1 MAEEKVILDVEVKGT
16 GKGEASIK
24 SLKGELRSLKNELGQ
39 LDPASEAF
47 SEAAKRAEELKK
59 QLKGVNDALE
69 NVDPE
74 KAVAPVKSL
83 KAELRE
89 LKNELGK
96 LDPSSDAFIRAAKRA
111 GQLQEQIRGVND
123 AIENADPEKKFAP
136 FSRTVAG
143 LAGGFSA
150 AQGAMALFGSESADL
165 QKTLVKVQGAMAL
178 SQGLNSLLEFRN
190 DFKDLGKLIVGQV
203 VKAFS
208 TLRGAIIATG
218 IGALVVGIGLL
229 IANWEKVVQVI
240 DKVIPGFKKFT
251 DSLSTNTEAL
261 EKNIEAN
268 KEAQGFYKK
277 IIDARIAGIKDLR
290 DRETADLKEK
300 QRREKQEAQREY
312 SSRADFNTL
321 MLALEQQH
329 LTEQNELSKK
339 FSNEDDK
346 VKKEK
351 HDKAKQEAEKRLKDE
366 QEIFAK
372 RLSLLQENLDV
383 EQELVKTRL
392 DTLKKEIEDIVTST
406 DASVKQIEEL
416 KNNALKSVEDT
427 SLSLETRQQILD
439 EYLKAGY
446 VTQKE
451 YANAEI
457 ALEKEKTNQKMAFLD
472 SYASILSSFSQL
484 LGQQSAEG
492 KALAITATTID
503 TFVAAQRAYTAAA
516 KIDPLILAPLAAGAA
531 VVSGLANV
539 KRIMAV
545 QVPGGGGNGG
555 SIPSAPS
562 IPQISSSTSINQNN
576 PIPTTQLNVKD
587 SRVYVVETDIT
598 DSQNKVK
605 GIVRKATIR

>member
-16 GKGEASIK
+16 GKGEASVK

-39 LDPASEAF
+39 LDPASKAF
-47 SEAAKRAEELKK
+47 SE
-59 QLKGVNDALE
+59 
-69 NVDPE
+69 
-74 KAVAPVKSL
+74 
-83 KAELRE
+83 
-89 LKNELGK
+89 
-96 LDPSSDAFIRAAKRA
+96 AAKRA

-178 SQGLNSLLEFRN
+178 SQGLNSLLEFKN

-218 IGALVVGIGLL
+218 IGAAAVAVGLL

-261 EKNIEAN
+261 EKNIEAS
-268 KEAQGFYKK
+268 KEAQGFFKK
-277 IIDARIAGIKDLR
+277 IIDSRIAGIKDVR
-290 DRETADLKEK
+290 DRETAELKEK
-300 QRREKQEAQREY
+300 QRREKQEAEREY
-312 SSRADFNTL
+312 SSRADFNSL

-339 FSNEDDK
+339 FSDEDDK
-346 VKKEK
+346 LKKEK
-351 HDKAKQEAEKRLKDE
+351 QDKAKQEAEKRLKDE
-366 QEIFAK
+366 QEIFTK
-372 RLSLLQENLDV
+372 RLTVLQENLDV
-383 EQELVKTRL
+383 EQELVRTRL

-406 DASVKQIEEL
+406 DASVNEIVVL

-446 VTQKE
+446 ITQKE
-451 YANAEI
+451 YADAEI
-457 ALEKEKTNQKMAFLD
+457 ALAKEEEA
-472 SYASILSSFSQL
+472 AQL
-484 LGQQSAEG
+484 QTMQAVANGLNAVGQLVGEQTAAG
-492 KALAITATTID
+492 KALGVATATID
-503 TFVAAQRAYTAAA
+503 TYVGATKAYAQGGTLGFISAAA
-516 KIDPLILAPLAAGAA
+516 VIVA
-531 VVSGLANV
+531 GLANV
-539 KRIMAV
+539 KRILSV
-545 QVPGGGGNGG
+545 QVPFNSGTPTP
-555 SIPSAPS
+555 SMPSAPS

-576 PIPTTQLNVKD
+576 PIPTTQLNVTD

>member
-16 GKGEASIK
+16 GKGEASVK

-39 LDPASEAF
+39 LDPASKAF
-47 SEAAKRAEELKK
+47 SE
-59 QLKGVNDALE
+59 
-69 NVDPE
+69 
-74 KAVAPVKSL
+74 
-83 KAELRE
+83 
-89 LKNELGK
+89 
-96 LDPSSDAFIRAAKRA
+96 AAKRA

-178 SQGLNSLLEFRN
+178 SQGLNSLLEFKN

-261 EKNIEAN
+261 EKNIEAS
-268 KEAQGFYKK
+268 KEAQGFFKK
-277 IIDARIAGIKDLR
+277 IIDSRIAGIKDLR
-290 DRETADLKEK
+290 DRETAELKEK

-339 FSNEDDK
+339 FSDEDDK
-346 VKKEK
+346 LKKEK

-406 DASVKQIEEL
+406 DASVKEIEEL
-416 KNNALKSVEDT
+416 KTNALKSVEDT

-446 VTQKE
+446 ITQQE

-457 ALEKEKTNQKMAFLD
+457 ALEKEKTNQKIALLD
-472 SYASILSSFSQL
+472 SYSSILSSASEL
-484 LGQQSAEG
+484 AGRDTAAGKTLAVASA
-492 KALAITATTID
+492 TIS
-503 TFVAAQRAYTAAA
+503 TYTAIA
-516 KIDPLILAPLAAGAA
+516 KTLAAFSGVPIPGYAIVQSIA
-531 VVSGLANV
+531 TGLSGLAAV
-539 KRIMAV
+539 KNILAV
-545 QVPGGGGNGG
+545 QVPGAGAGGPTP
-555 SIPSAPS
+555 SMPSAPR

-576 PIPTTQLNVKD
+576 PIPTTQLNVTD

>member
-16 GKGEASIK
+16 GKGEASVK

-39 LDPASEAF
+39 LDPASKAF
-47 SEAAKRAEELKK
+47 SE
-59 QLKGVNDALE
+59 
-69 NVDPE
+69 
-74 KAVAPVKSL
+74 
-83 KAELRE
+83 
-89 LKNELGK
+89 
-96 LDPSSDAFIRAAKRA
+96 AAKRA

-150 AQGAMALFGSESADL
+150 AQGAMSLFGSESADL

-178 SQGLNSLLEFRN
+178 SQGLNSLLEFKN

-251 DSLSTNTEAL
+251 DSLSSNTEAL

-268 KEAQGFYKK
+268 KEAQGFFKK

-290 DRETADLKEK
+290 DRETAELKEK

-339 FSNEDDK
+339 FSDEDDK
-346 VKKEK
+346 LKKEK
-351 HDKAKQEAEKRLKDE
+351 HDKVKQEAEKRLKDE

-406 DASVKQIEEL
+406 DASVKEIEEL

-446 VTQKE
+446 ITQQE

-457 ALEKEKTNQKMAFLD
+457 ALEKEKTNQKIALLD
-472 SYASILSSFSQL
+472 SYSSILSSASEL
-484 LGQQSAEG
+484 AGRDTAAGKTLAVASA
-492 KALAITATTID
+492 TIS
-503 TFVAAQRAYTAAA
+503 TYTAIA
-516 KIDPLILAPLAAGAA
+516 KTLAAFSGVPIPGYAIVQSIA
-531 VVSGLANV
+531 TGLSGLAAV
-539 KRIMAV
+539 KNILAV
-545 QVPGGGGNGG
+545 QVPGARAGG
-555 SIPSAPS
+555 STPSMPSAPR

>member
-1 MAEEKVILDVEVKGT
+1 MAEEKVILDVEVK
-16 GKGEASIK
+16 
-24 SLKGELRSLKNELGQ
+24 
-39 LDPASEAF
+39 
-47 SEAAKRAEELKK
+47 
-59 QLKGVNDALE
+59 
-69 NVDPE
+69 DPE

-178 SQGLNSLLEFRN
+178 SQGLNSLLEFKN

-312 SSRADFNTL
+312 STRADFNTL

-339 FSNEDDK
+339 FSEEDDK
-346 VKKEK
+346 LKKEK
-351 HDKAKQEAEKRLKDE
+351 QDKAKQEAEKRLKDE

-372 RLSLLQENLDV
+372 RLTLLQENLDV

-406 DASVKQIEEL
+406 DASVKEIEEL
-416 KNNALKSVEDT
+416 KTNALKSVEDT

-446 VTQKE
+446 ITQQE

-457 ALEKEKTNQKMAFLD
+457 ALEKEKTNQKIALLD
-472 SYASILSSFSQL
+472 SYSSILSSASEL
-484 LGQQSAEG
+484 AGRDTAAGKTLAVASA
-492 KALAITATTID
+492 TIS
-503 TFVAAQRAYTAAA
+503 TYTAIA
-516 KIDPLILAPLAAGAA
+516 KTLAAFSGVPIPGYAIVQSIA
-531 VVSGLANV
+531 TGLSGLAAV
-539 KRIMAV
+539 KNILAV
-545 QVPGGGGNGG
+545 QVPGAGAGGPTP
-555 SIPSAPS
+555 SMPSAPR

-576 PIPTTQLNVKD
+576 PIPTTQLNVTD

>member
-16 GKGEASIK
+16 GKGEASVK

-39 LDPASEAF
+39 LDPASKAF
-47 SEAAKRAEELKK
+47 SE
-59 QLKGVNDALE
+59 
-69 NVDPE
+69 
-74 KAVAPVKSL
+74 
-83 KAELRE
+83 
-89 LKNELGK
+89 
-96 LDPSSDAFIRAAKRA
+96 AAKRA

-178 SQGLNSLLEFRN
+178 SQGLNSLLEFKN

-218 IGALVVGIGLL
+218 IGAAAVAVGLL

-261 EKNIEAN
+261 EKNIEAS
-268 KEAQGFYKK
+268 KEAQGFFKK
-277 IIDARIAGIKDLR
+277 IIDSRIAGIKDVR
-290 DRETADLKEK
+290 DRETAELKEK
-300 QRREKQEAQREY
+300 QRREKQEAEREY
-312 SSRADFNTL
+312 SSRADFNSL

-339 FSNEDDK
+339 FSDEDDK
-346 VKKEK
+346 LKKEK
-351 HDKAKQEAEKRLKDE
+351 QDKAKQEAEKRLKDE
-366 QEIFAK
+366 QEIFTK
-372 RLSLLQENLDV
+372 RLTVLQENLDV
-383 EQELVKTRL
+383 EQELVRTRL

-406 DASVKQIEEL
+406 DASVNEIVVL

-446 VTQKE
+446 ITQKE
-451 YANAEI
+451 YADAEI
-457 ALEKEKTNQKMAFLD
+457 ALAKEEEA
-472 SYASILSSFSQL
+472 AQL
-484 LGQQSAEG
+484 QTMQAVANGLNAVGQLVGEQTAAG
-492 KALAITATTID
+492 KALGVATATID
-503 TFVAAQRAYTAAA
+503 TYVGATKAYAQGGTLGFISAAA
-516 KIDPLILAPLAAGAA
+516 VIVA
-531 VVSGLANV
+531 GLANV
-539 KRIMAV
+539 KRILSV
-545 QVPGGGGNGG
+545 QVPFNSGTPTP
-555 SIPSAPS
+555 SMPSAPS